1 MFIPL
6 KMVLIGIDPY
16 LLKSLEYKDIL
27 TMHLPGSRAPPKH
40 KETWLCLTCLKK
52 SSTKSIGWSF
62 SPLVTKYGHK
72 LMVLS
77 TPFIWLVVYLPL
89 WKIWVRQLGWWHSQL
104 NGNIENVPNYQPV
117 MDYPPVIQHSLNGY
131 GSIPCCSKRC
141 GFTIA
146 NSELVR
152 GFPLGGAQ
160 SLSKVGLYIRK

>member
-1 MFIPL
+1 MSSVSWDDDIP
-6 KMVLIGIDPY
+6 
-16 LLKSLEYKDIL
+16 
-27 TMHLPGSRAPPKH
+27 T
-40 KETWLCLTCLKK
+40 
-52 SSTKSIGWSF
+52 
-62 SPLVTKYGHK
+62 
-72 LMVLS
+72 
-77 TPFIWLVVYLPL
+77 
-89 WKIWVRQLGWWHSQL
+89 L